1 MLIYVLSYTLM
12 RIFATGIYAN
22 LCIQAVVGM
31 VAMSK
36 LVLQCFAHA
45 ARCCMCLLL

>member
-1 MLIYVLSYTLM
+1 MLIYVLSYTPM
-12 RIFATGIYAN
+12 RILATGIYVH
-22 LCIQAVVGM
+22 LCIQAVVGL

-45 ARCCMCLLL
+45 VRCCMCLLL